1 VDGFLVYAGPM
12 QPRRA
17 AAVGLYITGEILP
30 VISRYGD

>member
-1 VDGFLVYAGPM
+1 M